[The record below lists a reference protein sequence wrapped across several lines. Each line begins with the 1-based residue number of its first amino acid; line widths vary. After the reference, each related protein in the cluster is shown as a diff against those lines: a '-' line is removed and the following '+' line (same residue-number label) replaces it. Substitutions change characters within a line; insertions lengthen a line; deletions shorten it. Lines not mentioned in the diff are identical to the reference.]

1 MDNKRKIEEVDMSN
15 IIQIDEIVS
24 PIKKLR
30 LCIDEDYDYIKM
42 LENKMNKYEIIMN
55 TQKQQIKHYKNIIS
69 QLTKNKIN
77 NDNDN
82 DKYNLYT

>member
-1 MDNKRKIEEVDMSN
+1 MDSKRKIEEVDMSKL
-15 IIQIDEIVS
+15 IQIDDIVS

-77 NDNDN
+77 NDND
-82 DKYNLYT
+82 KYNLYT

>member
-1 MDNKRKIEEVDMSN
+1 MDNKRKIEEVDMSKR
-15 IIQIDEIVS
+15 IQIDEIVS

-42 LENKMNKYEIIMN
+42 LENKINKYEIIMN

-77 NDNDN
+77 NDND
-82 DKYNLYT
+82 KYNLYT

>member
-1 MDNKRKIEEVDMSN
+1 MDNKRKIEEVDMSK

-55 TQKQQIKHYKNIIS
+55 TQKQQIKHYNNIIS
-69 QLTKNKIN
+69 KLTKNKIN
-77 NDNDN
+77 NDND
-82 DKYNLYT
+82 KYSLYT

>member
-1 MDNKRKIEEVDMSN
+1 MDNKRKIEEVDMSK

-42 LENKMNKYEIIMN
+42 LENKINKYEIIMN

-77 NDNDN
+77 NDND
-82 DKYNLYT
+82 KYNLYT

>member
-1 MDNKRKIEEVDMSN
+1 MDNKRKIEEVDMSK

-42 LENKMNKYEIIMN
+42 LENKIY
-55 TQKQQIKHYKNIIS
+55 
-69 QLTKNKIN
+69 
-77 NDNDN
+77 
-82 DKYNLYT
+82 DKYAFPISKLQSR

>member
-1 MDNKRKIEEVDMSN
+1 MDNKRKIEEVDMSK

-77 NDNDN
+77 NDND
-82 DKYNLYT
+82 KYNLYT

>member
-1 MDNKRKIEEVDMSN
+1 MDNKRKIEEVDTSK

-55 TQKQQIKHYKNIIS
+55 TQKQQLKHYKNIIS

-77 NDNDN
+77 NDND
-82 DKYNLYT
+82 KYSLYT

>member
-1 MDNKRKIEEVDMSN
+1 MDSKRKIEEVDTSK

-42 LENKMNKYEIIMN
+42 
-55 TQKQQIKHYKNIIS
+55 IS
-69 QLTKNKIN
+69 F
-77 NDNDN
+77 
-82 DKYNLYT
+82 

>member
-1 MDNKRKIEEVDMSN
+1 MDNKRKIEEVDTSK

-55 TQKQQIKHYKNIIS
+55 TQKQQLKHYKNIIS

-77 NDNDN
+77 NDND
-82 DKYNLYT
+82 KYNLYT

>member
-1 MDNKRKIEEVDMSN
+1 MDNKRKIEEVDMSK

>member
-1 MDNKRKIEEVDMSN
+1 MDNKRKIEEVDMSK

-24 PIKKLR
+24 QIKKLR

-77 NDNDN
+77 NDND
-82 DKYNLYT
+82 KYNLYT

>member
-1 MDNKRKIEEVDMSN
+1 MDSKRKIEEVDMSK

-55 TQKQQIKHYKNIIS
+55 TQKQQLKHYKNIIS

>member
-1 MDNKRKIEEVDMSN
+1 MDSKRKIEEVDMSK

-42 LENKMNKYEIIMN
+42 LENKINKYEIIMN
-55 TQKQQIKHYKNIIS
+55 TQKQQIKHYNNIIS
-69 QLTKNKIN
+69 KLTKNKIN
-77 NDNDN
+77 NDND
-82 DKYNLYT
+82 KYNLYT

>member
-1 MDNKRKIEEVDMSN
+1 MDNKRKIEEVDMSK

-55 TQKQQIKHYKNIIS
+55 TQKQQLKHYKNIIS

-77 NDNDN
+77 NDND
-82 DKYNLYT
+82 KYSLYT

>member
-1 MDNKRKIEEVDMSN
+1 MDNKRKIEEVDMSK

-55 TQKQQIKHYKNIIS
+55 TQKHQLKHYKNIIT

-77 NDNDN
+77 NDND
-82 DKYNLYT
+82 KYNLYT

>member
-1 MDNKRKIEEVDMSN
+1 MDNKRKIEEVDMSK

-42 LENKMNKYEIIMN
+42 LENKINKYEIIMN

-77 NDNDN
+77 NDND
-82 DKYNLYT
+82 KYNLYK

>member
-1 MDNKRKIEEVDMSN
+1 MDNKRKIEEVDTSK

-77 NDNDN
+77 NDND
-82 DKYNLYT
+82 KYNLYT

>member
-1 MDNKRKIEEVDMSN
+1 MDNKRKIEEVDISKR
-15 IIQIDEIVS
+15 IQIDEIVS

-55 TQKQQIKHYKNIIS
+55 TQKQQIKNYKNIIS

-77 NDNDN
+77 NDND
-82 DKYNLYT
+82 KYNLYT

>member
-1 MDNKRKIEEVDMSN
+1 MDSKRKIEEVDMSK

-55 TQKQQIKHYKNIIS
+55 TQKQQIKHYKNIIT

-77 NDNDN
+77 NDND
-82 DKYNLYT
+82 KYNLYT

>member
-1 MDNKRKIEEVDMSN
+1 MDSKRKIEEVDMSK

-42 LENKMNKYEIIMN
+42 LENKINKYEIIMN
-55 TQKQQIKHYKNIIS
+55 TQKQQIKHYKNIIT

-77 NDNDN
+77 NDND
-82 DKYNLYT
+82 KYNLYT

>member
-1 MDNKRKIEEVDMSN
+1 MDNKRKIEEVDMSK

-55 TQKQQIKHYKNIIS
+55 TQKQQIKHYNNIIS
-69 QLTKNKIN
+69 KLTKNKIN
-77 NDNDN
+77 NDND
-82 DKYNLYT
+82 KYNLYT

>member
-1 MDNKRKIEEVDMSN
+1 MDNKRKIEEVDMSK

-42 LENKMNKYEIIMN
+42 LENKINKYEIIMN
-55 TQKQQIKHYKNIIS
+55 TQKNQIKHYKNIIS
-69 QLTKNKIN
+69 KLTKNKIN

>member
-1 MDNKRKIEEVDMSN
+1 MDSKRKIEEVDMSK

-55 TQKQQIKHYKNIIS
+55 TQKQQIKHYNNIIS
-69 QLTKNKIN
+69 KLTKNKIN
-77 NDNDN
+77 NDND
-82 DKYNLYT
+82 KYNLYT